1 MLGETKLREL
11 ADLALAAST
20 ADQTE
25 VVIIGQD
32 AALTRFANSAIH
44 QNVAERNVQLT
55 VRVVQERRIG
65 VASTNDL
72 SSQAIRDTVVRAE
85 TFARYQPELP
95 DWTSLPEPQPVPA
108 VDAFDE
114 ATAATTPERR
124 AEVVGVVCR
133 RARELN
139 LNAAGAFRTA
149 AWEMAVANSLG
160 VWAYGQRSEADY
172 VSVVMSDTGSGY
184 AAWAGIHVDDV
195 DPEAL
200 AEEAIAKALRSR
212 DPQDIAPGEY
222 TVLLEPY
229 AVADMI
235 QYLAY
240 VGFGAQA
247 LLEKR
252 SFMTDR
258 LGQRVVDE
266 RVTIWDD
273 GRDPTGLPMAFDF
286 EGVPKQRVELIK
298 NGVANAVVWDTRTA
312 AQAGGGQRSTGH
324 ALPPLNTVGPM
335 PLNQFMAPG
344 DASIEE
350 MLAQVE
356 RGLWVTRLHYVR
368 AVHPKETIITG
379 MTRDGTFR
387 IENGKIVAPVKN
399 LRFTQSIVEALNH
412 LRAVGRDT
420 KLLSGWLGAVR
431 VPALLVDAFHFTGV
445 TEF

>member
-1 MLGETKLREL
+1 
-11 ADLALAAST
+11 
-20 ADQTE
+20 
-25 VVIIGQD
+25 
-32 AALTRFANSAIH
+32 
-44 QNVAERNVQLT
+44 
-55 VRVVQERRIG
+55 
-65 VASTNDL
+65 
-72 SSQAIRDTVVRAE
+72 
-85 TFARYQPELP
+85 
-95 DWTSLPEPQPVPA
+95 
-108 VDAFDE
+108 
-114 ATAATTPERR
+114 
-124 AEVVGVVCR
+124 
-133 RARELN
+133 
-139 LNAAGAFRTA
+139 
-149 AWEMAVANSLG
+149 MAVANSLG